1 MFNNLRI
8 GFRLAA
14 AFIAIV
20 AMMIAVAAFSYVN
33 LSRYTEAVDWNNH
46 TYKVLEQSTDMLMA
60 LVNIETGQRGFM
72 LGGTDNLL
80 EPLNSGKAVFE
91 QAFNQIKSLTSD
103 NQSQQQ
109 RLEQLK
115 VSYSSWM
122 NDAVMHGTN
131 LRREVGTGQVSMD
144 AVIAEIQSGNGKNQM
159 DAMRKRLADIN
170 GVERIL
176 LVERSKTMDAIKN
189 VTQLSLV
196 LGCLFSALLSI
207 VFAIWITRSIT
218 RPLSR
223 AVTAAE
229 NLAVGDLSGT
239 FVIESKDEVG
249 VLLSS
254 MQTMQQNLRDV
265 IGHIA
270 SSSNQLASAAEELNV
285 VTEESARALMLQN
298 DEVQQAATAIT
309 EMSSAVD
316 EVAGTALKTSEASS
330 QSASLARDGT
340 QKVVQT
346 SSVIEKMNADV
357 RHSTQVINT
366 LAEKVSSINQV
377 LEVIRSVADQTNL
390 LALNAAIEAARAG
403 EAGRGFSVVAD
414 EVRSLAYRTQTSTG
428 EIEQMIQQVQS
439 SAKQAVDA
447 MQLISSN
454 ADNAQS
460 VAKLAADALELIV
473 ENISA
478 ISDQNHVIAGA
489 AEEQSKVAREIDRN
503 IVTISDL
510 ASQTAEGSSQTNA
523 SANEL
528 TRLAVQLNELVNKFK
543 V

>member
-1 MFNNLRI
+1 MLRSITIQKRLLVAFGALALLLALTGLFSLQSISSVREQANFVETTVVSGLSGIGSLGTNINRNRALTLRLLLSIDIKQETETFNTIKKIRDDIKSVEEPYEATIFDPQERI
-8 GFRLAA
+8 IFNKYLAA
-14 AFIAIV
+14 RQQYFELQDQALELLQKEELGAAQDLLDQMNPVANEIAQLLIQLEDINQRAAEDARASSIATFSSAKMAIIV
-20 AMMIAVAAFSYVN
+20 LIVIAVAIAIIISIII
-33 LSRYTEAVDWNNH
+33 SRSISQPLARSVVSARYIADGDLTQQVSVEGSDELTELAQA
-46 TYKVLEQSTDMLMA
+46 LEQ
-60 LVNIETGQRGFM
+60 
-72 LGGTDNLL
+72 
-80 EPLNSGKAVFE
+80 
-91 QAFNQIKSLTSD
+91 
-103 NQSQQQ
+103 
-109 RLEQLK
+109 
-115 VSYSSWM
+115 
-122 NDAVMHGTN
+122 
-131 LRREVGTGQVSMD
+131 
-144 AVIAEIQSGNGKNQM
+144 
-159 DAMRKRLADIN
+159 
-170 GVERIL
+170 
-176 LVERSKTMDAIKN
+176 
-189 VTQLSLV
+189 
-196 LGCLFSALLSI
+196 
-207 VFAIWITRSIT
+207 
-218 RPLSR
+218 
-223 AVTAAE
+223 
-229 NLAVGDLSGT
+229 
-239 FVIESKDEVG
+239 
-249 VLLSS
+249 
-254 MQTMQQNLRDV
+254 MQQKLRDA

-285 VTEESARALMLQN
+285 VTDESAKALMLQN

-330 QSASLARDGT
+330 QSAGLARDGT

-346 SSVIEKMNADV
+346 SKVIEKMNAEV
-357 RHSTQVINT
+357 RQSTQVINT

-403 EAGRGFSVVAD
+403 EAGRGFAVVAD

-439 SAKQAVDA
+439 SAKEAVDA
-447 MQLISSN
+447 MQLISGN

-460 VAKLAADALELIV
+460 VAKSAADALELIA

-510 ASQTAEGSSQTNA
+510 ASQTADGSSQTSA
-523 SANEL
+523 SASEL
-528 TRLAVQLNELVNKFK
+528 TRLAVQLNELVSKFK